1 MTAQLVDTIIVTG
14 AMICIGI
21 IGFAVSAVIDL
32 VRAKKLQKMSDQ
44 NRRAF
49 NLGNVTDP
57 ENL

>member
-1 MTAQLVDTIIVTG
+1 MTAQVIDTIIVAAG
-14 AMICIGI
+14 MIVVGVV
-21 IGFAVSAVIDL
+21 GFAVSALLDAI
-32 VRAKKLQKMSDQ
+32 RAKKLRKMSEQ